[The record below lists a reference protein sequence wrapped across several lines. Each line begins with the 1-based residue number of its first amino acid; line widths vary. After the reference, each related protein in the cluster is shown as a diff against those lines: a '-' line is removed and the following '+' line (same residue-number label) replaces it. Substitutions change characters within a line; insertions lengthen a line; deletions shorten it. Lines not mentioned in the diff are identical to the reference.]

1 MIIKI
6 AEDTVYLYGMVVGS
20 AIDRSSHTLRNV
32 KQISQTPS
40 STVISPHQNPM
51 IVRNIQQL
59 PISLLVISLTSVS
72 EDRLVG
78 RIFKTGRFESRV
90 RLDEQ
95 CHSDCR
101 AADSASFHDP
111 K

>member
-6 AEDTVYLYGMVVGS
+6 AEDTVYLYKMLVGS
-20 AIDRSSHTLRNV
+20 VINGSSHSLRNV

-40 STVISPHQNPM
+40 STIISPHQNPM

-59 PISLLVISLTSVS
+59 PISLLIISLTSVS
-72 EDRLVG
+72 EDRVVG
-78 RIFKTGRFESRV
+78 RIFETGRFESIL
-90 RLDEQ
+90 RLYEQ
-95 CHSDCR
+95 CHSDCG